1 MAPVSKRIVCKMISS
16 LERGI
21 RGGTGARRH
30 DLIDET
36 PEFFW
41 ESGND
46 ELEAW
51 CVQSTMDHEPT

>member
-1 MAPVSKRIVCKMISS
+1 MISS
-16 LERGI
+16 LEWGI
-21 RGGTGARRH
+21 RRGNRARRH

-46 ELEAW
+46 EFEAW